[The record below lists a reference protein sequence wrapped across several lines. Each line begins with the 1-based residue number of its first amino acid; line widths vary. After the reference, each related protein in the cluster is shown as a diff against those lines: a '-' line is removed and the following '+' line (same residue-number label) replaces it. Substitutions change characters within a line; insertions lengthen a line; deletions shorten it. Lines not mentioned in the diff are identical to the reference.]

1 MIETTDLSAEA
12 PVLKFIAL
20 TFRNILVIGL
30 PSLDLNGKTYN
41 LIKRIENA
49 NTSTKM
55 ESRVTSLGS
64 KRIFLIN

>member
-20 TFRNILVIGL
+20 TFRNVLVIGL
-30 PSLDLNGKTYN
+30 PSLDLNG
-41 LIKRIENA
+41 KRIENA